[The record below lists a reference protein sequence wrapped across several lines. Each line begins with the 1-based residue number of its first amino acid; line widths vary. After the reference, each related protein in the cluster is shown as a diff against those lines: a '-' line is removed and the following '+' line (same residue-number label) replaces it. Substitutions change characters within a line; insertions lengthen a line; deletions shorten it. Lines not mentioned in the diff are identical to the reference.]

1 MWVARLVAVLSAL
14 GESEVFGFSP
24 IQVPLVNGAAG
35 QTLMVLGGGLAKRP
49 LTVPEVRQG
58 RGVGIYNHA
67 PFGVQ
72 WNLWHL
78 WLANTVFNSSNRF
91 LREEVVGWMRMFG
104 VGLTTLRNWPRQ
116 DDRLFQPTLR
126 SGGWPL
132 SLWASQANVLSLKFG
147 LARFAPVISREC
159 PFRQP

>member
-1 MWVARLVAVLSAL
+1 M
-14 GESEVFGFSP
+14 
-24 IQVPLVNGAAG
+24 
-35 QTLMVLGGGLAKRP
+35 
-49 LTVPEVRQG
+49 
-58 RGVGIYNHA
+58 YNHA